1 MEFSKLSAPSL
12 KDLFVR
18 EIRGRIL
25 SGELTAGTPLPSER
39 ELAQQMQVSRAVV
52 NGGLTELARQGFVT
66 VVPRSGTVVA
76 DYRRSGT
83 IDTLLAIMDF
93 QGQTLGKEE
102 IRSLLQVRRALE
114 KLAVH
119 LAAEAATDQEI
130 RELGGLLDALADSGT
145 PAQGA
150 QAAYAFHHQ
159 LMLISGNTI
168 LPLLYCS
175 CRGPVTA
182 LWTQF
187 IVSYGPGPLIRHME
201 TLYSHLSR
209 RDAQGA
215 ALWIDSYL
223 EQILS
228 GPLQLGKT
236 E

>member
-12 KDLFVR
+12 RDLFVK
-18 EIRGRIL
+18 EIRSRIL
-25 SGELTAGTPLPSER
+25 SGELTVGTQLPSER

-52 NGGLTELARQGFVT
+52 NGGLAELNRQGFVT
-66 VVPRSGTVVA
+66 VVPRVGTVVA

-114 KLAVH
+114 KLAVR
-119 LAAEAATDQEI
+119 LAAAAATDREI
-130 RELGGLLDALADSGT
+130 RDLGRMLNALTVSQT

-150 QAAYAFHHQ
+150 QAAYEFHHE

-168 LPLLYCS
+168 LPLLYSS
-175 CRGPVTA
+175 CRAPVTA
-182 LWTQF
+182 LWSRF
-187 IVSYGPGPLIRHME
+187 IGKYGVEPLIKNME
-201 TLYSHLSR
+201 TLYSLLCR

-215 ALWIDSYL
+215 AQWIDAYL
-223 EQILS
+223 EQSIS
-228 GPLQLGKT
+228 GPLQIGSET
-236 E
+236 